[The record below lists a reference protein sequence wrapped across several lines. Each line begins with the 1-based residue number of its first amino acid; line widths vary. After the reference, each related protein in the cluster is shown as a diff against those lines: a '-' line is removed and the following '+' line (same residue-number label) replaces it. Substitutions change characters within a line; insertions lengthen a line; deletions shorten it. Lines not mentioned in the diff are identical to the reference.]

1 MEPLKKTIFPFG
13 ATAVILCLLL
23 LATACNNKKR
33 QLTQL
38 VEEWQGKEILFPN
51 NPELKLYGRDTVCP
65 ELFSREYKILN
76 FIDTNGCTECR
87 LKLFDWQMLK
97 EEIDSLN
104 LDVSLV
110 FVAWVKN
117 YKQLEGIQKLNRFN
131 TPLLYDRTGQADSLN
146 HFPIVPGFQTF
157 LLDKNNRVLL
167 IGSPLGNE
175 TLWNLYKKTIRSGKQ
190 AETKP

>member
-13 ATAVILCLLL
+13 ATAVILCLFL

-33 QLTQL
+33 QLTKL
-38 VEEWQGKEILFPN
+38 VEEWQGKEILFPS

-104 LDVSLV
+104 LNVSLV

-117 YKQLEGIQKLNRFN
+117 YKQLEDIQKLNRFN